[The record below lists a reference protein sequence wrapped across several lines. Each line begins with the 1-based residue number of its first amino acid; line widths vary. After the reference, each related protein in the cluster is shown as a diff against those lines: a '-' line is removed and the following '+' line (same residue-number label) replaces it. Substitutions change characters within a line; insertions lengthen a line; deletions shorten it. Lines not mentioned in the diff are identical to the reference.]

1 MIYFCNLMKGVK
13 GEFTLLEWNIFVTFK
28 NYCTFGSTCGN
39 FLFLVKKNKQAN
51 RTRKSEND
59 LIKLKDTLL
68 ISHQLRAVLLEAD
81 GEKVL
86 AIISN
91 NDIRTV
97 SLKGKMTKMKNFS
110 ENYF

>member
-1 MIYFCNLMKGVK
+1 MEYFLS
-13 GEFTLLEWNIFVTFK
+13 LLKIIVLLAVLAGIS
-28 NYCTFGSTCGN
+28 Y
-39 FLFLVKKNKQAN
+39 FLVKKNKQAN

-81 GEKVL
+81 GEKML

-97 SLKGKMTKMKNFS
+97 SLKGKTDQNEALFRELLLKEETK
-110 ENYF
+110 ENA

>member
-1 MIYFCNLMKGVK
+1 MEYFLS
-13 GEFTLLEWNIFVTFK
+13 LLKIIVLLAVLAGIS
-28 NYCTFGSTCGN
+28 Y
-39 FLFLVKKNKQAN
+39 FLVKKNKQAN

-91 NDIRTV
+91 KDIRTV
-97 SLKGKMTKMKNFS
+97 SLKGKTDQNEALFRELLLKEETK
-110 ENYF
+110 ENA

>member
-1 MIYFCNLMKGVK
+1 MEYFLS
-13 GEFTLLEWNIFVTFK
+13 LLKIIVLLAVLAGIS
-28 NYCTFGSTCGN
+28 Y
-39 FLFLVKKNKQAN
+39 FLVKKNKQAN

-97 SLKGKMTKMKNFS
+97 SLKGKTDQNEALFRELLLKEETK
-110 ENYF
+110 ENA

>member
-1 MIYFCNLMKGVK
+1 MEYFLS
-13 GEFTLLEWNIFVTFK
+13 LLKIIVLLAVLAGIS
-28 NYCTFGSTCGN
+28 Y
-39 FLFLVKKNKQAN
+39 FLVKKNKQAN

-97 SLKGKMTKMKNFS
+97 SLKGKIDQNEALFRELLLKEETK
-110 ENYF
+110 ENA

>member
-1 MIYFCNLMKGVK
+1 MEYFLS
-13 GEFTLLEWNIFVTFK
+13 LLKIIVLLAVLAGIS
-28 NYCTFGSTCGN
+28 Y
-39 FLFLVKKNKQAN
+39 FLVKKNKQAN

-68 ISHQLRAVLLEAD
+68 ISHQLRAVLLEAG

-97 SLKGKMTKMKNFS
+97 SLKGKTDQNEALFRELLLKEETK
-110 ENYF
+110 ENA

>member
-1 MIYFCNLMKGVK
+1 MEYFLS
-13 GEFTLLEWNIFVTFK
+13 LLKIIVLLAVLAGIS
-28 NYCTFGSTCGN
+28 Y
-39 FLFLVKKNKQAN
+39 FLVKKNKQAN

-97 SLKGKMTKMKNFS
+97 SLKGNSNQNEALFRELLFKEETK
-110 ENYF
+110 ENA

>member
-1 MIYFCNLMKGVK
+1 MEY
-13 GEFTLLEWNIFVTFK
+13 LLSLLKIIVLLAVLAGIS
-28 NYCTFGSTCGN
+28 Y
-39 FLFLVKKNKQAN
+39 FLVKKNKQAN

-97 SLKGKMTKMKNFS
+97 SLKGNNIQNEALFRELLLKEETK
-110 ENYF
+110 ENA

>member
-1 MIYFCNLMKGVK
+1 MEYFLS
-13 GEFTLLEWNIFVTFK
+13 LLKIIVLLAVLAGIS
-28 NYCTFGSTCGN
+28 Y
-39 FLFLVKKNKQAN
+39 FLVKKNKQAN

-91 NDIRTV
+91 NDIRMV
-97 SLKGKMTKMKNFS
+97 SLKGKNDQNEKLFRELLLKEETK
-110 ENYF
+110 ENA

>member
-1 MIYFCNLMKGVK
+1 MEYFLS
-13 GEFTLLEWNIFVTFK
+13 LLKIIVLLAVLAGIS
-28 NYCTFGSTCGN
+28 Y
-39 FLFLVKKNKQAN
+39 FLVKKNKQAN

-68 ISHQLRAVLLEAD
+68 ISHQLRAVLLEAE

-97 SLKGKMTKMKNFS
+97 SLKGKTDQNEALFRELLLKEETK
-110 ENYF
+110 ENA

>member
-1 MIYFCNLMKGVK
+1 MEYFLS
-13 GEFTLLEWNIFVTFK
+13 LLKIIVLLAVLAGIS
-28 NYCTFGSTCGN
+28 Y
-39 FLFLVKKNKQAN
+39 FLVKKNKQAN
-51 RTRKSEND
+51 CTRKSEND

-97 SLKGKMTKMKNFS
+97 SLKGKTDQNEALFRELLLKEETK
-110 ENYF
+110 ENA

>member
-1 MIYFCNLMKGVK
+1 MKYFLS
-13 GEFTLLEWNIFVTFK
+13 LLKIIVLLAVLAGIS
-28 NYCTFGSTCGN
+28 Y
-39 FLFLVKKNKQAN
+39 FLVKKNKQAN

-97 SLKGKMTKMKNFS
+97 SLKGKTDQNEALFRELLLKEETK
-110 ENYF
+110 ENA

>member
-1 MIYFCNLMKGVK
+1 MEYFLS
-13 GEFTLLEWNIFVTFK
+13 LLKIIVLLAVLAGIS
-28 NYCTFGSTCGN
+28 Y
-39 FLFLVKKNKQAN
+39 FLVKKNKQAN

-68 ISHQLRAVLLEAD
+68 ISHQLRAILLEAD

-97 SLKGKMTKMKNFS
+97 SLKGNSNQNEALFRELLLKEETK
-110 ENYF
+110 ENA

>member
-1 MIYFCNLMKGVK
+1 MEYFLS
-13 GEFTLLEWNIFVTFK
+13 LLKIIVLLAVLAGIS
-28 NYCTFGSTCGN
+28 Y
-39 FLFLVKKNKQAN
+39 FLVKKNKQAN

-97 SLKGKMTKMKNFS
+97 SLKGKNNQNEALFRELLLKEETK
-110 ENYF
+110 ENA

>member
-1 MIYFCNLMKGVK
+1 MDYFLS
-13 GEFTLLEWNIFVTFK
+13 LLKIIVLLAVLAGIS
-28 NYCTFGSTCGN
+28 Y
-39 FLFLVKKNKQAN
+39 FLVKKNKQAN

-97 SLKGKMTKMKNFS
+97 SLKGKTDQNEALFRELLLKEETK
-110 ENYF
+110 ENA

>member
-1 MIYFCNLMKGVK
+1 MEYFLS
-13 GEFTLLEWNIFVTFK
+13 LLKIIVLLAVLAGIS
-28 NYCTFGSTCGN
+28 Y
-39 FLFLVKKNKQAN
+39 FLVKKNKQAN

-59 LIKLKDTLL
+59 LIKSKDTLL

-97 SLKGKMTKMKNFS
+97 SLKGKTDQNEALFRELLLKEETK
-110 ENYF
+110 ENA

>member
-1 MIYFCNLMKGVK
+1 EYFLS
-13 GEFTLLEWNIFVTFK
+13 LLKIIVLLAVLAGIS
-28 NYCTFGSTCGN
+28 Y
-39 FLFLVKKNKQAN
+39 FLVKKNKQAN

-97 SLKGKMTKMKNFS
+97 SLKGKNDQNEKLFRELLLKEETK
-110 ENYF
+110 ENA

>member
-1 MIYFCNLMKGVK
+1 MEYFLS
-13 GEFTLLEWNIFVTFK
+13 LLKIIVLLAVLAVIS
-28 NYCTFGSTCGN
+28 Y
-39 FLFLVKKNKQAN
+39 FLVKKNKQAN

-97 SLKGKMTKMKNFS
+97 SLKGKNDQNEALFRELLLKEETK
-110 ENYF
+110 ENA

>member
-1 MIYFCNLMKGVK
+1 MEYFLS
-13 GEFTLLEWNIFVTFK
+13 LLKIIVLLAVLAGIS
-28 NYCTFGSTCGN
+28 Y
-39 FLFLVKKNKQAN
+39 FLVKKNKQAN

-68 ISHQLRAVLLEAD
+68 ISHQLRAVLLEAE

-97 SLKGKMTKMKNFS
+97 SLKGKNDQNEALFRELLLKEETK
-110 ENYF
+110 ENA

>member
-1 MIYFCNLMKGVK
+1 MEYFLS
-13 GEFTLLEWNIFVTFK
+13 LLKIIVLLAVLAGIS
-28 NYCTFGSTCGN
+28 Y
-39 FLFLVKKNKQAN
+39 FLVKKNKQAN

-68 ISHQLRAVLLEAD
+68 ISHQLRAVLLETD

-97 SLKGKMTKMKNFS
+97 SLKGKTDQNEALFRELLLKEETK
-110 ENYF
+110 ENA

>member
-1 MIYFCNLMKGVK
+1 MEYFLS
-13 GEFTLLEWNIFVTFK
+13 LLKIIVLLAVLAGIS
-28 NYCTFGSTCGN
+28 Y
-39 FLFLVKKNKQAN
+39 FLVKKNKQAN

-91 NDIRTV
+91 SDIRTV
-97 SLKGKMTKMKNFS
+97 SLKGNNIQNEALFRELLLKEETK
-110 ENYF
+110 ENA

>member
-1 MIYFCNLMKGVK
+1 MEYFLSLFKIIV
-13 GEFTLLEWNIFVTFK
+13 LLAVLAGIS
-28 NYCTFGSTCGN
+28 Y
-39 FLFLVKKNKQAN
+39 FLVKKNKQAN

-68 ISHQLRAVLLEAD
+68 ISHQLRAVLLEAE

-91 NDIRTV
+91 NDIRAV
-97 SLKGKMTKMKNFS
+97 SLKGKNDQNEALFRELLLKEETK
-110 ENYF
+110 ENA

>member
-1 MIYFCNLMKGVK
+1 MEYFLS
-13 GEFTLLEWNIFVTFK
+13 LLKIIVLLAVLAGIS
-28 NYCTFGSTCGN
+28 Y
-39 FLFLVKKNKQAN
+39 FLVKKNKQAN

-97 SLKGKMTKMKNFS
+97 SLKGKNYQNEALFRELLLKEETK
-110 ENYF
+110 ENA

>member
-1 MIYFCNLMKGVK
+1 MEYFLS
-13 GEFTLLEWNIFVTFK
+13 LLKIIVLLAVLAGIS
-28 NYCTFGSTCGN
+28 Y
-39 FLFLVKKNKQAN
+39 FLVKKNKQAN
-51 RTRKSEND
+51 RTRKNEND

-97 SLKGKMTKMKNFS
+97 SLKGKTDQNEALFRELLLKEETK
-110 ENYF
+110 ENA

>member
-1 MIYFCNLMKGVK
+1 MEYFLS
-13 GEFTLLEWNIFVTFK
+13 LLKIIVLLAVLAGIS
-28 NYCTFGSTCGN
+28 Y
-39 FLFLVKKNKQAN
+39 FLVKKNKQAN

-97 SLKGKMTKMKNFS
+97 SLKGNNIQNEALFRELLLKEETK
-110 ENYF
+110 ENA

>member
-1 MIYFCNLMKGVK
+1 MEYFLS
-13 GEFTLLEWNIFVTFK
+13 LLKIIVLLAVLAGIS
-28 NYCTFGSTCGN
+28 Y
-39 FLFLVKKNKQAN
+39 FLVKKNKQAN

-91 NDIRTV
+91 NDVRTV
-97 SLKGKMTKMKNFS
+97 SLKGKTDQNEALFRELLLKEETK
-110 ENYF
+110 ENA

>member
-1 MIYFCNLMKGVK
+1 MEYFLS
-13 GEFTLLEWNIFVTFK
+13 LLKIIVLLAVLAGIS
-28 NYCTFGSTCGN
+28 Y
-39 FLFLVKKNKQAN
+39 FLVKKNKQAN

-81 GEKVL
+81 GEKIL

-97 SLKGKMTKMKNFS
+97 SLKGNSNQNEALFRELLLKEETK
-110 ENYF
+110 ENA

>member
-1 MIYFCNLMKGVK
+1 MEYFLS
-13 GEFTLLEWNIFVTFK
+13 LLKIIVLLAVLAGIS
-28 NYCTFGSTCGN
+28 Y
-39 FLFLVKKNKQAN
+39 FLVKKNKQAN

-97 SLKGKMTKMKNFS
+97 SLKGKNDQNEALFRELLLKEETR
-110 ENYF
+110 ENA

>member
-1 MIYFCNLMKGVK
+1 MEYFLS
-13 GEFTLLEWNIFVTFK
+13 LLKIIVLLAILAGIS
-28 NYCTFGSTCGN
+28 Y
-39 FLFLVKKNKQAN
+39 FLVKKNKQAA

-59 LIKLKDTLL
+59 LIKLEDTLI
-68 ISHQLRAVLLEAD
+68 ISHQLRAVLLEVD

-97 SLKGKMTKMKNFS
+97 SLKGNNNQDESLFRELLLKEETK
-110 ENYF
+110 ENA

>member
-1 MIYFCNLMKGVK
+1 MEY
-13 GEFTLLEWNIFVTFK
+13 LLSLLKIIVLLAVLAGIS
-28 NYCTFGSTCGN
+28 Y
-39 FLFLVKKNKQAN
+39 FLVKKNKQAN

-97 SLKGKMTKMKNFS
+97 SLKGKTDQNEALFRELLLKEETK
-110 ENYF
+110 ENA

>member
-1 MIYFCNLMKGVK
+1 MEYFLSLFKIIV
-13 GEFTLLEWNIFVTFK
+13 LLAVLAGIS
-28 NYCTFGSTCGN
+28 Y
-39 FLFLVKKNKQAN
+39 FLVKKNKQAN

-68 ISHQLRAVLLEAD
+68 ISHQLRAVLLEAE

-97 SLKGKMTKMKNFS
+97 SLRGKNDQNEALFRELLLKEETK
-110 ENYF
+110 ENA

>member
-1 MIYFCNLMKGVK
+1 MEYFLSLFKIIV
-13 GEFTLLEWNIFVTFK
+13 LLAVLAGIS
-28 NYCTFGSTCGN
+28 Y
-39 FLFLVKKNKQAN
+39 FLVKKNKQAN

-68 ISHQLRAVLLEAD
+68 ISHQLRAVLLEAE

-97 SLKGKMTKMKNFS
+97 SLKGINDQNEALFRELLLKEETK
-110 ENYF
+110 ENA

>member
-1 MIYFCNLMKGVK
+1 EYFLS
-13 GEFTLLEWNIFVTFK
+13 LLKIIVLLAVLAGIS
-28 NYCTFGSTCGN
+28 Y
-39 FLFLVKKNKQAN
+39 FLVKKNKQAN

-97 SLKGKMTKMKNFS
+97 SLKGKNDQNEALFRELLLKEETK
-110 ENYF
+110 ENA

>member
-1 MIYFCNLMKGVK
+1 MEYFLS
-13 GEFTLLEWNIFVTFK
+13 LLKIIVLLAVLAGIS
-28 NYCTFGSTCGN
+28 Y
-39 FLFLVKKNKQAN
+39 FLVKKNKQAN

-81 GEKVL
+81 EEKVL

-97 SLKGKMTKMKNFS
+97 SLKGKNDQNEALFRELLLKEETK
-110 ENYF
+110 ENA

>member
-1 MIYFCNLMKGVK
+1 MEYFLSLFKIIV
-13 GEFTLLEWNIFVTFK
+13 LLAVLAGIS
-28 NYCTFGSTCGN
+28 Y
-39 FLFLVKKNKQAN
+39 FLVKKNKQAN

-59 LIKLKDTLL
+59 LINLKDTLL
-68 ISHQLRAVLLEAD
+68 ISHQLRAVLLEAE

-97 SLKGKMTKMKNFS
+97 SLKGKNDQNEALFRELLLKEETK
-110 ENYF
+110 ENA

>member
-1 MIYFCNLMKGVK
+1 MEYFLS
-13 GEFTLLEWNIFVTFK
+13 LLKIIVLLAVLAGIS
-28 NYCTFGSTCGN
+28 Y
-39 FLFLVKKNKQAN
+39 FLVKKNKQAN

-86 AIISN
+86 VIISN

-97 SLKGKMTKMKNFS
+97 SLKGKNDQNEALFRELLLKEETK
-110 ENYF
+110 ENA

>member
-1 MIYFCNLMKGVK
+1 MEYFLSLSKIIV
-13 GEFTLLEWNIFVTFK
+13 LLAVLAGIS
-28 NYCTFGSTCGN
+28 Y
-39 FLFLVKKNKQAN
+39 FLVKKNKQAN

-97 SLKGKMTKMKNFS
+97 SLKGKTDQNEALFRELLLKEETK
-110 ENYF
+110 ENA

>member
-1 MIYFCNLMKGVK
+1 MEYFLS
-13 GEFTLLEWNIFVTFK
+13 LLKIIVLLAVLAGIS
-28 NYCTFGSTCGN
+28 Y
-39 FLFLVKKNKQAN
+39 FLVKKNKQAN

-97 SLKGKMTKMKNFS
+97 SLKGKNDKNEKLFRELLLKEETK
-110 ENYF
+110 ENA